1 MKEVYFYPTLN
12 ESNVKDFGIDI
23 GELVFSYNDIA
34 LKTDESGVLRNPA
47 EKTWLVQNNGM
58 TMRTSIKLKSP
69 EKLYGKNGVVCSG
82 AKIGFYAIWSNPSTM
97 QADSCILNSVDGIN
111 FELRQTF
118 SPEMIKGT
126 LNLTIHAF
134 VESPAETVSEEE
146 SFLMND
152 SGVSIGVVATKSVLL
167 NDDHLSFPIIKVK
180 EDDKPLWWV
189 TLDWEDPKVERFDN
203 CVTVFLNKKF
213 KTYPKSGKDAEFLCT
228 ILASVYFLII
238 KKLRINDDEI
248 MRSIF
253 NGSDE
258 FEEFS
263 VCDVMSHFCGMLQY
277 LDFDGMKK
285 LNDEKLMAEL
295 QREINAM
302 CGGALQ

>member
-1 MKEVYFYPTLN
+1 
-12 ESNVKDFGIDI
+12 
-23 GELVFSYNDIA
+23 
-34 LKTDESGVLRNPA
+34 
-47 EKTWLVQNNGM
+47 
-58 TMRTSIKLKSP
+58 MRTSIRLKTP
-69 EKLYGKNGVVCSG
+69 EKLYGKDGVACSG

-203 CVTVFLNKKF
+203 CITVFLNKKF
-213 KTYPKSGKDAEFLCT
+213 KTYPKSSKDAEFLCT
-228 ILASVYFLII
+228 IIASVYFLVI
-238 KKLRINDDEI
+238 KKLKMQDGDII
-248 MRSIF
+248 RSLF

-263 VCDVMSHFCGMLQY
+263 VCAVMCHFCGMLQF
-277 LDFDGMKK
+277 LDFDKMVS
-285 LNDEKLMAEL
+285 LTDEKLLAEI
-295 QREINAM
+295 QKEINVM

>member
-1 MKEVYFYPTLN
+1 MKELYFYPTLN
-12 ESNVKDFGIDI
+12 ESNIKDLGIDVEEFI
-23 GELVFSYNDIA
+23 FSYNDMT
-34 LKTDESGVLRNPA
+34 LKEDETGVLRNPT

-58 TMRTSIKLKSP
+58 TMRASIRLKTP
-69 EKLYGKNGVVCSG
+69 EKLYGRNGVVCSG
-82 AKIGFYAIWSNPSTM
+82 AQIGFYAVWSNPSTM
-97 QADSCILNSVDGIN
+97 QSDSRVLETVDGIN
-111 FELRQTF
+111 FELSQYF
-118 SPEMIKGT
+118 APETIKGT
-126 LNLTIHAF
+126 LNVTLHAF
-134 VESPAETVSEEE
+134 VESPAENVLDDE

-152 SGVSIGVVATKSVLL
+152 RGVSIGVVASKSVLL

-180 EDDKPLWWV
+180 EDNKPLWWV

-213 KTYPKSGKDAEFLCT
+213 KTYPKTGKDAEFLCT
-228 ILASVYFLII
+228 IIASVYFLII

-295 QREINAM
+295 QKEINFM